1 MHISWHGQSCF
12 KIQGKD
18 ATLITD
24 PPNKKVG
31 IKSPSTKADIVT
43 ISHNHLSHNNI
54 DKIKE
59 GPEIIN
65 TPGEYN
71 VKGVNVYG
79 IASFHDK
86 KEGEKLGPNNIF
98 VVEMDK
104 IKICH
109 LGDLG
114 HKLTNEQVEMIDGI
128 DILMIPVGETNLID
142 IKEVVEIINSIEPK
156 IIIPM
161 HYDIKGLQNKLS
173 PLSKFCKEMSLK
185 SNKALPKLSI
195 KYKNLPTT
203 ETEIKILEK
212 K

>member
-18 ATLITD
+18 VILVTD

-31 IKSPSTKADIVT
+31 INSPRTKADVVT
-43 ISHNHLSHNNI
+43 ISHNHLSHNNLE
-54 DKIKE
+54 KIKE
-59 GPEIIN
+59 KPKIIN

-71 VKGVNVYG
+71 IKGINIYG
-79 IASFHDK
+79 ILSFHDK
-86 KEGEKLGPNNIF
+86 HEGAKLGSNNIF
-98 VVEMDK
+98 VIEMDK

-114 HKLTNEQVEMIDGI
+114 HKLSNTQIEMVDGV
-128 DILMIPVGETNLID
+128 DILMIPVGEANLIS
-142 IKEVVEIINSIEPK
+142 IKEVVEIINAIEPK

-161 HYDIKGLQNKLS
+161 HYSVEGLKNKLS
-173 PLSKFCKEMSLK
+173 PLSKFSKEMSLK
-185 SNKALPKLSI
+185 SKKAIPKLVI
-195 KYKNLPTT
+195 KHKDLPTT
-203 ETEIKILEK
+203 ESEIIILEK